1 MNSQRTRRHSVIV
14 VQTIIPDY
22 RLPFVEALNE
32 RLGNQLVLVSGT
44 EDWTTDV
51 AHVRGAATVE
61 VRNRYF
67 AGRQLLWQSSVLRSA
82 VAADVT
88 VLLLNPRVA
97 STWLVLAARRLL
109 KRRTLLWGHAWP
121 RHGRGSHSDRIRGLM
136 RRFADT
142 LIVYTEQEARE
153 LRDGRATIDVAAAPN
168 ALYRAR
174 DMTPS
179 QDECPTD
186 FLYVGRLNDA
196 KKPLLLLE
204 AFREALPS
212 MAKDVR
218 LVFFG
223 DGPLREELRTR
234 VDELGLDD
242 RVVLRGHV
250 SDVMTLRQAYG
261 SAIVSVSPGYVGLS
275 LIQSLGNGVAMLV
288 ARDEPHAPEIEAI
301 VDGVNG
307 LFFDSDS
314 PEALASAL
322 CRASAERE
330 TWASRRVAI
339 AEHARSTYSVERM
352 ADSFVAA
359 LGLGGE
365 SYANPRT
372 GASSDVVGS

>member
-1 MNSQRTRRHSVIV
+1 
-14 VQTIIPDY
+14 
-22 RLPFVEALNE
+22 
-32 RLGNQLVLVSGT
+32 
-44 EDWTTDV
+44 
-51 AHVRGAATVE
+51 
-61 VRNRYF
+61 
-67 AGRQLLWQSSVLRSA
+67 
-82 VAADVT
+82 
-88 VLLLNPRVA
+88 
-97 STWLVLAARRLL
+97 
-109 KRRTLLWGHAWP
+109 
-121 RHGRGSHSDRIRGLM
+121 M
-136 RRFADT
+136 RRFANT

-179 QDECPTD
+179 QNECPTD

-196 KKPLLLLE
+196 KKPLLLLK
-204 AFREALPS
+204 AFHHALPS

-223 DGPLREELRTR
+223 DGPLREELRSR

-250 SDVMTLRQAYG
+250 SDVMRLRQAYS

-307 LFFDSDS
+307 LFFESDS

-322 CRASAERE
+322 SRASAERE

-339 AEHARSTYSVERM
+339 AEHARATYSVERM

-359 LGLGGE
+359 LGLGGDRH
-365 SYANPRT
+365 AKPRP
-372 GASSDVVGS
+372 SSDVMGS